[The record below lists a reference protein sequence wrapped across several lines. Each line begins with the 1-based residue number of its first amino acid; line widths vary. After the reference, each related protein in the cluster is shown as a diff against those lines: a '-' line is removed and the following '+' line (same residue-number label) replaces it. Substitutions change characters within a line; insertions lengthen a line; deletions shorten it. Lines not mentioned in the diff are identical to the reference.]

1 MDYQNDVTVIKEV
14 VYYKELHNLID
25 NIACVNA
32 YNANYNNINNIN
44 K

>member
-1 MDYQNDVTVIKEV
+1 MGYQNDVTIIKGV
-14 VYYKELHNLID
+14 AYYKELHNLID

-32 YNANYNNINNIN
+32 YNTINNIN